1 MRVATVAI
9 ELESYTMDMCGSEKR
24 IPKKER
30 PFIAYPMVD
39 AVRSIVANIYRA
51 NDVYAWDE
59 ASHRKRIEYQEAA
72 LAEIANLLHLI
83 DLAYKRYNIRDNS
96 ILHWIGLVKETRTRL
111 RNWRNHEKRDYVK
124 RWRHD
129 ENFTADIIHIGR
141 RSRRVRAR
149 SYRRRGR

>member
-24 IPKKER
+24 VPKKER
-30 PFIAYPMVD
+30 PFVAYPMVD
-39 AVRSIVANIYRA
+39 AARTIVANIYRA

-72 LAEIANLLHLI
+72 LTEIANLLHLI
-83 DLAYKRYNIRDNS
+83 DVAYKRYNIRDNS
-96 ILHWIGLVKETRTRL
+96 MVHWIELVKETRKML
-111 RNWRNHEKRDYVK
+111 RNWRNSEKRDYVK
-124 RWRHD
+124 RWRHN
-129 ENFTADIIHIGR
+129 ENFTADIKYTGR
-141 RSRRVRAR
+141 RSRHMRAR